1 MSAAPQLDPLEPSPL
16 ASARLHRKLTVDEA
30 ARRSGIS
37 PEQIRW
43 LEEGRVYRFPVADDA
58 LIAVVLYATALG
70 IEQDEARALARLPVE
85 PKPPR
90 VSRARVGAVAAAIVL
105 LAGLGV
111 ALLGGFGE
119 SSRGL
124 GLGGSNARNQ
134 ASQPLPPTWKLSV
147 DVLNG
152 GGDIYYTRAL
162 ASKIGGLGYKIRRV
176 RKANRFDYP
185 ATAVYFEPGGDA
197 YGARLATQLG
207 VEAKPLPGG
216 SNPRRLVV
224 IVGPPRVD

>member
-16 ASARLHRKLTVDEA
+16 ASARLQRKLTVDEA
-30 ARRSGIS
+30 ARRAGIS

-70 IEQDEARALARLPVE
+70 IEQDEARTLARLPVE

-90 VSRARVGAVAAAIVL
+90 VSRTRVVAVAAAIAL
-105 LAGLGV
+105 LAALGV

-119 SSRGL
+119 SSGL
-124 GLGGSNARNQ
+124 GLGGGTARNHATQ
-134 ASQPLPPTWKLSV
+134 ALPPAWKLSV

-197 YGARLATQLG
+197 YGARLASQLG

-224 IVGPPRVD
+224 IVGPPRVG